1 MRRRAF
7 LALLAGAGALS
18 AGGCSTISA
27 PRSDRGTGV
36 MASYVAPFDQM
47 WATLPSVLQDLG
59 LKVTSSNMQEGIL
72 QVEPAGSSTFSWG
85 DSATIFV
92 ERLGTK
98 GYTRVEVAIKST
110 LGVNL
115 LGGDM
120 PKQVH
125 DRIALHFRRF

>member
-7 LALLAGAGALS
+7 LALLAGAGALA
-18 AGGCSTISA
+18 AGGCSTISD

-47 WATLPSVLQDLG
+47 WATLPVVLKELG
-59 LKVTSSNMQEGIL
+59 LRVANSNMAEGII
-72 QVEPAGSSTFSWG
+72 QVDAGGSSLTWG

-98 GYTRVEVAIKST
+98 GFTRVEVVTGGT
-110 LGVNL
+110 LGINIL
-115 LGGDM
+115 TSDL

-125 DRIALHFRRF
+125 DRLALHFRRL